1 MIPVWIVR
9 WVAPWYSILSPE
21 WKLSGIRVPLKKA
34 QETLHEV
41 CMWKAAVPV
50 PPTIWHLHSFSASQV
65 ATIDIPSST
74 PTAQLSIPFS
84 ISPRIA
90 SKETPFSW
98 ENKSNDLKI
107 VVETSAQIDLKL
119 PPRPQPEKVAP
130 HHTAPV
136 VFHAPAPGARAA
148 RPGHPQ
154 HHLSTQKFNNCVRQ
168 PM

>member
-1 MIPVWIVR
+1 MVFHSF
-9 WVAPWYSILSPE
+9 A
-21 WKLSGIRVPLKKA
+21 RVKTQRNTCPPKKKA

-136 VFHAPAPGARAA
+136 VFHAPAPVPHAQAT
-148 RPGHPQ
+148 
-154 HHLSTQKFNNCVRQ
+154 LSTTSAPKNSTTVCANQCS
-168 PM
+168 